1 MVGCGS
7 GKQSATTSER
17 GIAPILYANHYTCPR
32 GHLVSTYGHIVY
44 PPESPYA
51 QKKLGE
57 RPSRCFTSVRQA
69 ERAGFRVAALP
80 HGDREID
87 GVYLIAAPAGVHAYC
102 KRAAQR
108 FKRTILCPRLL
119 PASLTP
125 GTCEGPGCFFR
136 GRFIIDGNF
145 PAPSNYVGLGRG
157 GGHLSIWSG
166 PAVLLREGDLGCPW
180 ARARTP
186 VTFSGRRAEWIA
198 CPTGSAVNSGHVI
211 LQWQQQ
217 GVVTGV
223 SLHGHTALNK
233 RLVITIAANLQPVS
247 PR

>member
-1 MVGCGS
+1 PLPPDRPAIRVDLHPRRPRPPPRPNRRSPTPACARGITTELADTC
-7 GKQSATTSER
+7 TSER

-69 ERAGFRVAALP
+69 ERAGFRVAALR

-125 GTCEGPGCFFR
+125 GTCEGPGCF
-136 GRFIIDGNF
+136 
-145 PAPSNYVGLGRG
+145 
-157 GGHLSIWSG
+157 
-166 PAVLLREGDLGCPW
+166 
-180 ARARTP
+180 
-186 VTFSGRRAEWIA
+186 
-198 CPTGSAVNSGHVI
+198 
-211 LQWQQQ
+211 
-217 GVVTGV
+217 
-223 SLHGHTALNK
+223 
-233 RLVITIAANLQPVS
+233 
-247 PR
+247 